1 MIVTGPRPQNKA
13 FMIGETMKCDSWFP
27 CYPSDLI
34 SDTTRLRP
42 HDFGAYWR
50 LLCDYYQNGPLP
62 DDDEDLRRISGVD
75 PQDWARTK
83 GKIMLFFQLSEDG
96 KWHQKRADEVISQRI
111 ERLKTL
117 QDVSAK
123 GVKKRRELGQLPP
136 EQQDEPEDEPMDEPA
151 VQPKDEPSVN
161 TTKTRT
167 KTKSITTAIANSFK
181 PDSLEKRDWSGQL
194 LTQKMVE
201 ILGSDE
207 IGKRPDWI
215 TRANS
220 HPSRMERIM
229 DAMHADLSIGHII
242 KNRGAYA
249 EHLWK
254 VAK

>member
-1 MIVTGPRPQNKA
+1 M
-13 FMIGETMKCDSWFP
+13 ESDSWFP
-27 CYPSDLI
+27 CYPSELL
-34 SDTTRLRP
+34 SNTGRLLP
-42 HDFGAYWR
+42 HDFGAYMR
-50 LLCDYYQNGPLP
+50 LLCDYYLNGPLP
-62 DDDEDLRRISGVD
+62 DDDEDLRSISHVEKS
-75 PQDWARTK
+75 DWARTK
-83 GKIMLFFQLSEDG
+83 GKLMTPPFFQLYGDG
-96 KWHQKRADEVISQRI
+96 KWHQKRADEVIAERNQRT
-111 ERLKTL
+111 RSML
-117 QDVSAK
+117 DGSVK
-123 GVKKRRELGQLPP
+123 GVKKRREIGQLPP
-136 EQQDEPEDEPMDEPA
+136 EPQHEPGDEPGDEPRDIPRDN
-151 VQPKDEPSVN
+151 PKDEPLEN
-161 TTKTRT
+161 ITKATTKTKGT
-167 KTKSITTAIANSFK
+167 TKSTATAIANSFK